1 MVTEMSFY
9 VLLFWFQNGK
19 QSSLNSCLSF
29 MSIPRFSSSSRTSSS
44 ILYMSLMP
52 DASSSMLEDR
62 YSYLSSSFS
71 LINSTSLIA
80 SSAIIAFSPSSSDTL
95 NSWNSCPERKGPC
108 YGIVSNWYSR
118 LRSSWCIWWLNSCF
132 QWSHCSFSFFMYR
145 LLYPCFV
152 VI

>member
-29 MSIPRFSSSSRTSSS
+29 MSMPCFSSSSRTSSS
-44 ILYMSLMP
+44 ILFMSLMP

-80 SSAIIAFSPSSSDTL
+80 SSAIIASSTSVPIFWEICWLCKEEQAYNAYQSQTRWKSYGLLWSLISFKIWHGLMKTL
-95 NSWNSCPERKGPC
+95 TIIFWIRKNVRLWN
-108 YGIVSNWYSR
+108 
-118 LRSSWCIWWLNSCF
+118 
-132 QWSHCSFSFFMYR
+132 
-145 LLYPCFV
+145 
-152 VI
+152 